1 MAITLRNTKGSALT
15 YSELD
20 GNFTDLDQRI
30 DGLPDSSQVSGIIL
44 ADVDSAYVNAR
55 VNPANSLDSA
65 EALILI
71 DANSLDSAEA
81 LILIDANSLDSAEAL
96 VLIDANS
103 LDSAE
108 TIALIDSAYVQA
120 RQTDYLDSAL
130 TQSIIDSNGFITL
143 ATLQTELAASD
154 SFGSFQARIAAL

>member
-71 DANSLDSAEA
+71 DANSLDSAE
-81 LILIDANSLDSAEAL
+81 
-96 VLIDANS
+96 
-103 LDSAE
+103 

-154 SFGSFQARIAAL
+154 SFGSFQARIAALQDKS

>member
-1 MAITLRNTKGSALT
+1 MTITLRNTKGSALT

-30 DGLPDSSQVSGIIL
+30 DALPDSSQVSGIIL

-65 EALILI
+65 EAL
-71 DANSLDSAEA
+71 
-81 LILIDANSLDSAEAL
+81 
-96 VLIDANS
+96 VLIDDNS

-120 RQTDYLDSAL
+120 RQTDYLDSAA
-130 TQSIIDSNGFITL
+130 TQSIIDSNGFLDSASAQGIIDSNGFISL
-143 ATLQTELAASD
+143 ATLKTEVAASAD
-154 SFGSFQARIAAL
+154 FAAFKLRIAAL

>member
-55 VNPANSLDSA
+55 VNP
-65 EALILI
+65 
-71 DANSLDSAEA
+71 
-81 LILIDANSLDSAEAL
+81 ANSLDSAEAL

>member
-55 VNPANSLDSA
+55 VNP
-65 EALILI
+65 
-71 DANSLDSAEA
+71 ANSLDSAEA